1 MGNIIGLKFLI
12 LLSIKYDMSLK
23 KTYKVIFSRE
33 IDTKRITL
41 ECTVNAKTF
50 GEAER
55 FACKEISGNYFKA
68 ALTGDHANDDM
79 KSANYI
85 IDIYIVDDTEVL
97 NEHRAIV

>member
-1 MGNIIGLKFLI
+1 ME
-12 LLSIKYDMSLK
+12 
-23 KTYKVIFSRE
+23 KTYQVIFSRE
-33 IDTKRITL
+33 IDTKSVTV
-41 ECTVNAKTF
+41 ECTVKAKTF

-55 FACKEISGNYFKA
+55 LACKEISGNYFKA